1 MKLSQKADVFW
12 NTPVYWLLYVVG
24 LILLGMVLYVVNHRM
39 SVKGD
44 SILMRRQGAN
54 RLAIRRL
61 KKAQQLQ
68 KKNQADAF
76 YDEMLNALNG
86 FVADKLN
93 ITISELSKERVAAEL
108 ADANVSQELCDSYLR
123 LLDNCE
129 FMRYAGGA
137 DKNLQMDEIYHQ
149 GLNIISLLDA
159 AIKRKK

>member
-1 MKLSQKADVFW
+1 MQNS
-12 NTPVYWLLYVVG
+12 
-24 LILLGMVLYVVNHRM
+24 LI
-39 SVKGD
+39 
-44 SILMRRQGAN
+44 RQTAKT
-54 RLAIRRL
+54 
-61 KKAQQLQ
+61 KKVPLWA
-68 KKNQADAF
+68 
-76 YDEMLNALNG
+76 
-86 FVADKLN
+86 VADKLN